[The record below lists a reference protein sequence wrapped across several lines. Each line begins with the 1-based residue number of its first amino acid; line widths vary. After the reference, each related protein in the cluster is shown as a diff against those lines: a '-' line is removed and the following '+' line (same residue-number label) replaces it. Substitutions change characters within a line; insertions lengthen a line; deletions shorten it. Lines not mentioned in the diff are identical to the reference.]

1 MLCLHVALM
10 ETLGLHE
17 KAWGLDNRINHYN
30 YYLVYKLYYLYYYCG
45 CCCLRH
51 GFENQPGL
59 KLTPASALPNT
70 RIKRAPPSTQLGNLF
85 KKSGGMGVWLA

>member
-1 MLCLHVALM
+1 MKKHG
-10 ETLGLHE
+10 GLTTE
-17 KAWGLDNRINHYN
+17 LIIIN

-45 CCCLRH
+45 CGCLRH

-85 KKSGGMGVWLA
+85 KKSWGMGVWLA